1 MEVVRIAGDEGPGAT
16 AAEALVEPLGV
27 AEPAP
32 LPLVAVTWTDAWFDF
47 DQAEDEEPRGDYPV
61 TTVGFLVRNGP
72 RFVSVA
78 QELLPEGDGYRAITH
93 IPVAVVESIS
103 LLHAE
108 SSDDLRSFA
117 GPDGVYSPD
126 LDGTFPSTGAGRR
139 DA

>member
-1 MEVVRIAGDEGPGAT
+1 VEVVRIGGDEGPAAT
-16 AAEALVEPLGV
+16 AADALELGV

-47 DQAEDEEPRGDYPV
+47 DQAEDEEPRAEYLV

-78 QELLPEGDGYRAITH
+78 QELLPEGDGFRAITH
-93 IPVAVVESIS
+93 IPLAVVDSIS
-103 LLHAE
+103 TLRAE
-108 SSDDLRSFA
+108 TSGDVRSLA
-117 GPDGVYSPD
+117 ATDGVYSPD
-126 LDGTFPSTGAGRR
+126 LDGTFPSTGVGRR